1 LKKRYLKE
9 RDRGKPSIMQMNYLE
24 ISQFHNYFRHW
35 KKQTTI
41 EMKKYKLRKGKE
53 LLQKITDNIY
63 FVKFE
68 AMFKWQ

>member
-1 LKKRYLKE
+1 
-9 RDRGKPSIMQMNYLE
+9 MNYLE